1 MLATFDAV
9 TRNQTRDLSLVG
21 CGTFS
26 MSSVIV
32 EREREVT
39 WFVHVPTALENLVV
53 TGKTKHF
60 IIADHHPAR
69 NPPLKDSGDTHRS
82 IPPNIVWT
90 T

>member
-1 MLATFDAV
+1 MYEVATISHSLFQWHAV

-21 CGTFS
+21 CGTFL

-32 EREREVT
+32 IEIDREVT

-53 TGKTKHF
+53 TGKTNHF

-69 NPPLKDSGDTHRS
+69 NIS
-82 IPPNIVWT
+82 
-90 T
+90 